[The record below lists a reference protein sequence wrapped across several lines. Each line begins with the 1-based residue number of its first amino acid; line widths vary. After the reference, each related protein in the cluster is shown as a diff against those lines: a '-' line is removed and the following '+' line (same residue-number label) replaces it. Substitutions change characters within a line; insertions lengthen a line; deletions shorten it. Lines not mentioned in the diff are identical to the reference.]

1 MSMKIILGSSSP
13 FRRKVLEDAGIPFE
27 VVKPDIDEKKIRAVS
42 HDHTPVVLSYAKAQA
57 VAEKVIEPA
66 FIIACDQVII
76 CDGNILE
83 KPENA
88 DEVRTWYRLYAKHP
102 VNYIN
107 GITVFNTETNA
118 SLTAQEISIA
128 TFKEIPDYF
137 TEEQVSKGVIFNCA
151 GGIDDELEDAY
162 ATIIQGSKQ
171 STNGLPVQFV
181 MDMIEKIK

>member
-1 MSMKIILGSSSP
+1 MKIILGSSSP

-42 HDHTPVVLSYAKAQA
+42 HEHTPVVLSYAKARA
-57 VAEKVIEPA
+57 VAEKVTEPA

-83 KPENA
+83 KPENP
-88 DEVRTWYRLYAKHP
+88 DEVRAWYKLYAKHP

-107 GITVFNTETNA
+107 GITVLNTVTKA

-128 TFKEIPDYF
+128 TFKEIAEDF
-137 TEEQVSKGVIFNCA
+137 TEEQITKGIIFNCA
-151 GGIDDELEDAY
+151 GGIGDETEDTY
-162 ATIIQGSKQ
+162 ATITQGSKQ
-171 STNGLPVQFV
+171 STIGLPVHFV
-181 MDMIEKIK
+181 MDMIEKLK